1 MNTKNDKA
9 FKVFHLKTD
18 KSLSIYIDSKNSKVY
33 QARIYIPKQRR
44 YITRSTR
51 TNDVRLAEEKAFS
64 IYQELLNNHEIRAKA
79 PNKETFDYWCK
90 KFLTY
95 RKTHREMKH
104 SNFLNLQ
111 SKINK
116 LSEVIG
122 DRNIKD
128 IRNDDL
134 ELFFKANK
142 DQSNNTKNKYIS
154 LATSVFKFAHT
165 ERAIDFIP
173 AFRSFTTKSRDNP
186 RPAFSFDKKNDEYQK
201 LLDAILEHRDR
212 GSVVMGH
219 QITNE
224 LYFVVMFLTHG
235 FMRPTTSE
243 LFAIKHKD
251 IKKSEEDVDS
261 LEIRIKNG
269 KTGYRITN
277 STSFL
282 VDIYK
287 RLKEMHG
294 DTKLDDYIF
303 MPNNF
308 NRDTVKRIFQEQF
321 RFVVQSAELFFDEN
335 NQKRT
340 LYSLRHTAIQMRLV
354 LSGGKINLLALA
366 QNCGTS
372 VEMIERY
379 YAKYLPRSKEII
391 QNLQSFV

>member
-44 YITRSTR
+44 YITRTTR
-51 TNDVRLAEEKAFS
+51 TNDVRLAEERAFS
-64 IYQELLNNHEIRAKA
+64 IYEELLNNREVRTKA

-90 KFLTY
+90 KYLHF

-116 LSEVIG
+116 LSEVVG

-142 DQSNNTKNKYIS
+142 GQSNNTKNKYIS
-154 LATSVFKFAHT
+154 MASSVFKFAHS
-165 ERAIDFIP
+165 ERAVDYIP
-173 AFRSFTTKSRDNP
+173 TFRSFSTKSRDNP

-201 LLDAILEHRDR
+201 LLDAILEHRDE
-212 GSVVMGH
+212 GTEVMGH
-219 QITNE
+219 PITNE

-243 LFAIKHKD
+243 LFSIKHKD
-251 IKKSEEDVDS
+251 IQKSKEDVNS
-261 LEIRIKNG
+261 LEIRIADG
-269 KTGYRITN
+269 KTGYRISN
-277 STSFL
+277 STRFL
-282 VDIYK
+282 VGAYK
-287 RLKEMHG
+287 RLQDENKNA
-294 DTKLDDYIF
+294 KPSDYIF
-303 MPNNF
+303 MPDNP
-308 NRDTVKRIFQEQF
+308 NRNSVKRIFQEQF
-321 RFVVQSAELFFDEN
+321 RFVVTNAELFFDEN
-335 NQKRT
+335 KQKRT

-379 YAKYLPRSKEII
+379 YARYLPRSKEII
-391 QNLQSFV
+391 ENLQSFQ